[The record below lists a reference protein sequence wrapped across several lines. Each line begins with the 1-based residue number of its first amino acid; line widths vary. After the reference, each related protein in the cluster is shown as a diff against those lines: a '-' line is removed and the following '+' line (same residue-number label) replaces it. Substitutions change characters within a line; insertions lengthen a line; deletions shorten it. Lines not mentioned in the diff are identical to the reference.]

1 MYDDVEDEDEDDE
14 EDHDDDDDDN
24 DDQHIQSSN
33 NFLWVG
39 SSIVNSPS
47 TGLMM
52 TPENCDL
59 KKNMKS
65 QPCRT
70 KNLQW
75 LTSSWFSGH
84 VDCQTYPEV
93 R

>member
-14 EDHDDDDDDN
+14 EDHDDDDDDDN

-59 KKNMKS
+59 KKKHEITTMPNEE
-65 QPCRT
+65 
-70 KNLQW
+70 
-75 LTSSWFSGH
+75 SSMVNVKLVFRA
-84 VDCQTYPEV
+84 C
-93 R
+93 